1 MNRLPPFFRWLA
13 IAAVIDWLIGR
24 TFTRSAMFMPKS
36 PLMIA
41 VYQAL
46 GAIGQVALTL
56 TSLLAIGT
64 ILWIAWRERRHSLWP
79 LLLIARVML
88 SLGLMFVAATGWLR
102 VIDHALSLIIVSA
115 LLAQN
120 LHGAATPAHKMIG
133 ALPALAIFCGV
144 LYQLLTALAEALTIS
159 ATPTWAGAIFNL
171 GELLIALSPIGLAWI
186 NRAHFNRKICLL
198 ALIPALLFTFAHFA
212 NPAMTGIIAIWS
224 MGLTLYLPWLLYAIS
239 LWLCGTLVIGSFGRR
254 ESIGW
259 ALLLLAASGY
269 TPQLSTHLFIGLI
282 AVWLIKPTHSAAV
295 TQQPVIASETGRP
308 HSPTQTATR
317 TAVLVVES

>member
-1 MNRLPPFFRWLA
+1 MNRLPPFFRWLTV
-13 IAAVIDWLIGR
+13 AALVDWLIGR

-36 PLMIA
+36 APMIA

-56 TSLLAIGT
+56 TSLLAIGAVM
-64 ILWIAWRERRHSLWP
+64 WIAWRERRRATWP
-79 LLLIARVML
+79 LLLIARVAL
-88 SLGLMFVAATGWLR
+88 SLALISVAPTGWLR
-102 VIDHALSLIIVSA
+102 VVDHALSLIIVSA
-115 LLAQN
+115 LLAQAWRGTAP
-120 LHGAATPAHKMIG
+120 LGYKLAWSLPG
-133 ALPALAIFCGV
+133 LALFCGV
-144 LYQLLTALAEALTIS
+144 LYQLLPALAEALNLT
-159 ATPTWAGAIFNL
+159 ATPAWAGVIFNL

-186 NRAHFNRKICLL
+186 NRAHFNRRIYVL
-198 ALIPALLFTFAHFA
+198 ALIPALLFTLAHFA
-212 NPAMTGIIAIWS
+212 SPAMTSIIAIWS
-224 MGLTLYLPWLLYAIS
+224 MGLTLYLPWPLYALG
-239 LWLCGTLVIGSFGRR
+239 LWLCGALVIGSMGRQ
-254 ESIGW
+254 SPIGW

>member
-1 MNRLPPFFRWLA
+1 MYRLPPVFRWLTV
-13 IAAVIDWLIGR
+13 AAVIDWLIGR

-36 PLMIA
+36 PFMIA

-56 TSLLAIGT
+56 TSLLAI
-64 ILWIAWRERRHSLWP
+64 IAVIWIAWRERRHGLWP

-102 VIDHALSLIIVSA
+102 VIDHAVSLLIVST
-115 LLAQN
+115 LLAR
-120 LHGAATPAHKMIG
+120 LWRTTAAHIDKVMWSLPG
-133 ALPALAIFCGV
+133 LALFCGV
-144 LYQLLTALAEALTIS
+144 LYQLLPALAEALNLS
-159 ATPTWAGAIFNL
+159 ATPAWANVIFNL
-171 GELLIALSPIGLAWI
+171 GELLIVLSPIGLAWI
-186 NRAHFNRKICLL
+186 NRAHLNRKACAL
-198 ALIPALLFTFAHFA
+198 AIIPALLFALAHFA

-224 MGLTLYLPWLLYAIS
+224 MGLTLYLPWPLYAMS
-239 LWLCGTLVIGSFGRR
+239 LWLFGALVIGSFGRR

-282 AVWLIKPTHSAAV
+282 AMWLMRPTHAANE
-295 TQQPVIASETGRP
+295 TQQ
-308 HSPTQTATR
+308 TALKLLR
-317 TAVLVVES
+317 HNAGVMP

>member
-1 MNRLPPFFRWLA
+1 MYRLPPVFRWLTV
-13 IAAVIDWLIGR
+13 AAVIDWLIGR

-36 PLMIA
+36 PFMIA

-56 TSLLAIGT
+56 TSLLAI
-64 ILWIAWRERRHSLWP
+64 IAVIWIAWRERRHGLWP

-102 VIDHALSLIIVSA
+102 VIDHAVSLLIVST
-115 LLAQN
+115 LLAR
-120 LHGAATPAHKMIG
+120 LWRTTAAHIDKVMWSLPG
-133 ALPALAIFCGV
+133 LALFCGV
-144 LYQLLTALAEALTIS
+144 LYQLLPALAEALNLS
-159 ATPTWAGAIFNL
+159 ATPAWANVIFNL
-171 GELLIALSPIGLAWI
+171 GELLIVLSPIGLAWI
-186 NRAHFNRKICLL
+186 NRTHLNRKACAL
-198 ALIPALLFTFAHFA
+198 AIIPALLFALAHFA

-224 MGLTLYLPWLLYAIS
+224 MGLTLYLPWPLYAMS
-239 LWLCGTLVIGSFGRR
+239 LWLFGALVIGSFGRR

-282 AVWLIKPTHSAAV
+282 AMWLMRPTHAANE
-295 TQQPVIASETGRP
+295 TQQ
-308 HSPTQTATR
+308 TALKLLR
-317 TAVLVVES
+317 HNAGVMP